1 MFSCCAV
8 AAFFIESGEGN
19 ELWWRLNWIES
30 LPISKKLDCA
40 AIGQPIGKLRLDFS
54 GRAIHSCSIESV
66 SGIVIPNTVGTFAS
80 DTIYISVGDTNGMPI
95 GETILVSIGE
105 AISIPVGEAISM
117 PIGEAISVP
126 IDGLRFIHD
135 LGIVPVH
142 EAKICAGW
150 RQRSCVMVRRQPSFL
165 EIVISVIDNDMSVR
179 TADSKGVYRDPA
191 KAVRGP
197 RCWFQRELKS
207 PFRCWDLWVDFLKV
221 DVWRDESI
229 LKDKNGLDDAD
240 CC

>member
-8 AAFFIESGEGN
+8 AAFFIESREGD
-19 ELWWRLNWIES
+19 ELGWRLNWIES
-30 LPISKKLDCA
+30 LPVSEKLDCA
-40 AIGQPIGKLRLDFS
+40 AFGQPIDKLRLDFS
-54 GRAIHSCSIESV
+54 GRAIHSCSTESV
-66 SGIVIPNTVGTFAS
+66 SGVAISSTVGTFAG
-80 DTIYISVGDTNGMPI
+80 DTIYISVSDTIGMPI
-95 GETILVSIGE
+95 GETILVSIGK
-105 AISIPVGEAISM
+105 P
-117 PIGEAISVP
+117 ISVP
-126 IDGLRFIHD
+126 IDGLRSIHD

-142 EAKICAGW
+142 EAKICAGR
-150 RQRSCVMVRRQPSFL
+150 RQWPCVMIRRQPSFL
-165 EIVISVIDNDMSVR
+165 KIVVSVIDNDMSVR
-179 TADSKGVYRDPA
+179 TADSKGVYRNPA